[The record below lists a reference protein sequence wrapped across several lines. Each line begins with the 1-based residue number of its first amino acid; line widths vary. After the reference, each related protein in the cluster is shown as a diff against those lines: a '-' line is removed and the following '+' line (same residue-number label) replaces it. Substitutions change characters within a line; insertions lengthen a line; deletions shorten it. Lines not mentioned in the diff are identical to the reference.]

1 MKVEKIE
8 HFSERLKYISE
19 QLAVE
24 SAYVPVDVERDET
37 LMYEIVEPYI
47 QMLVDASKKFYV
59 AVNPQAM
66 EVINE
71 LENGRKIAA
80 IKILRQMFGAT
91 PDPMTGGSS
100 TTVGLKEAKDEIE
113 RVWDVDRNQWK
124 VEGWTFKGVRF
135 K

>member
-71 LENGRKIAA
+71 LENGHKIAA